1 MGATGSHLE
10 HISSEALTACMS
22 TDAGQRASSS
32 LLRAS
37 FLTCK
42 MEMKSDLPTC
52 RGVLEDP
59 VAIGETLLCKCKLNY
74 SA

>member
-42 MEMKSDLPTC
+42 MEMKSDTAYLQ
-52 RGVLEDP
+52 RGF
-59 VAIGETLLCKCKLNY
+59 GGSSGNW
-74 SA
+74 